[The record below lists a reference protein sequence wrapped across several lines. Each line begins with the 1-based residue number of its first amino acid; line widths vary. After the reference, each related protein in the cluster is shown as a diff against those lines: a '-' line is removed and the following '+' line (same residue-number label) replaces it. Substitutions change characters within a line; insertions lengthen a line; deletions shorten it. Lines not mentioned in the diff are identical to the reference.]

1 MYRAQVFSET
11 EIGLHW
17 QIHKHAADHASA
29 IGEKQKMPVAICMG
43 GPPELIFSA
52 IAPLPDNLS
61 EYQFAGILGRRS
73 LRITKALT
81 QDIMVPAE
89 ADIVIEG
96 YCIPGETRLEGPF
109 GDHFGFYSLTGQYP
123 VMHVTAI
130 TRRKDAVLPATIV
143 GLPPMEDGYLG
154 EAIGR
159 QFSPVLQFQHRDVKS
174 VHLPL
179 ETGFHNLAIVA
190 SKQRYPRQARKTAL
204 GLLGAGQ
211 MMFLKSIVV
220 VDPEQNPKDLEAL
233 LDALNDKV
241 EIAEDVIILNGM
253 VADSLDAASPFE
265 NVQDKLLIDATTIPS
280 SDPRSNKEPL
290 EGSFNQE
297 TPAWRQGLDVPPKF
311 ESIDEVLKLS
321 EVSDARML
329 RDSMLVVTIDIE
341 NSPSPRTGS
350 SDSNDAAEKVR
361 IDKITQLKNSIWQL
375 DFNSSLRWL
384 FITNND
390 LDLHCEK
397 ARRRLLWQLTSR
409 FDVSRGL
416 TFDQNKQRLCWDAT
430 VPIPSDEHGVRRWP
444 AITLHTPETLEKLNA
459 HPELSGYEWP
469 VHLEFGGS
477 N

>member
-1 MYRAQVFSET
+1 
-11 EIGLHW
+11 
-17 QIHKHAADHASA
+17 
-29 IGEKQKMPVAICMG
+29 
-43 GPPELIFSA
+43 
-52 IAPLPDNLS
+52 
-61 EYQFAGILGRRS
+61 
-73 LRITKALT
+73 
-81 QDIMVPAE
+81 
-89 ADIVIEG
+89 
-96 YCIPGETRLEGPF
+96 
-109 GDHFGFYSLTGQYP
+109 
-123 VMHVTAI
+123 
-130 TRRKDAVLPATIV
+130 
-143 GLPPMEDGYLG
+143 
-154 EAIGR
+154 
-159 QFSPVLQFQHRDVKS
+159 
-174 VHLPL
+174 
-179 ETGFHNLAIVA
+179 
-190 SKQRYPRQARKTAL
+190 
-204 GLLGAGQ
+204 
-211 MMFLKSIVV
+211 MFLKSIVV

-280 SDPRSNKEPL
+280 SDPRSNNEPL

-297 TPAWRQGLDVPPKF
+297 TPAWRQGLDAPLKF

-329 RDSMLVVTIDIE
+329 RDSMLIVTIDIE
-341 NSPSPRTGS
+341 NSPSPKTGS